1 MKTYQDYQ
9 WRVTV
14 KQEIERVIEVENQ
27 SGTAPSLDLYNH
39 VAIIYVTEDADYRN
53 IKIKN

>member
-1 MKTYQDYQ
+1 M
-9 WRVTV
+9 TV